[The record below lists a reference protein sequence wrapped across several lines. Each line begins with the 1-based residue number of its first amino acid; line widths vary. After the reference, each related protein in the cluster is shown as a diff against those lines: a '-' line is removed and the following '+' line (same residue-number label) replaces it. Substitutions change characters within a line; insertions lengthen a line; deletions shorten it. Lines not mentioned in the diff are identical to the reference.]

1 MSQSCLG
8 HLSPAAFPPQNAA
21 SQSQS
26 IPAISQAPQSGA
38 MGYMGSQSVSMG
50 YQPYGMQ
57 VSTPGPAL
65 LGAGTGQAWSRE
77 QQAQGWARLWGAA
90 CFGPSPRCEAGSRPD
105 LPPSLPFLRA

>member
-1 MSQSCLG
+1 
-8 HLSPAAFPPQNAA
+8 
-21 SQSQS
+21 
-26 IPAISQAPQSGA
+26 

-77 QQAQGWARLWGAA
+77 QQARGGQGLGGLPASGLLPAARPGAA
-90 CFGPSPRCEAGSRPD
+90 PTS
-105 LPPSLPFLRA
+105 PPSLSSRRA

>member
-1 MSQSCLG
+1 MSHRRG
-8 HLSPAAFPPQNAA
+8 RHLSPASPPQSAA

-57 VSTPGPAL
+57 VSTACPVGPFL
-65 LGAGTGQAWSRE
+65 GTG
-77 QQAQGWARLWGAA
+77 GAR
-90 CFGPSPRCEAGSRPD
+90 
-105 LPPSLPFLRA
+105 